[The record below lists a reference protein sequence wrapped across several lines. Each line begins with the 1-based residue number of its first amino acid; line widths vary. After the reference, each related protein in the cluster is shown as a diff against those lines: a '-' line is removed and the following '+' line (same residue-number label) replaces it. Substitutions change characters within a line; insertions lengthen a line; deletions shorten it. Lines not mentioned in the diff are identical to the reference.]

1 MKTTMSNSK
10 KMDQQT
16 TGDQTNIETPV
27 TENNCDVCKTKQVMS
42 DLYKNVTMAQNCVKT
57 LLPYVNNQET
67 TKTLHKQVEQYDHYV
82 EKLDTLCESL
92 NFDPT
97 PAPKALIAMANM
109 GIKAKMLTDRS
120 ISHVAKIML
129 QGTLNGIIDLYRL
142 IKENDNIHPEVSL
155 LEKQI
160 LRYEE
165 GCFEEMKGML

>member
-1 MKTTMSNSK
+1 MATDKKKNTTTT
-10 KMDQQT
+10 QT
-16 TGDQTNIETPV
+16 TQTTQT
-27 TENNCDVCKTKQVMS
+27 TENNCDVEKTREALS

-82 EKLDTLCESL
+82 EKLDALCETL

-97 PAPKALIAMANM
+97 PAPKALITMANM
-109 GIKAKMLTDRS
+109 GIKAKMLTDKS

-142 IKENDNIHPEVSL
+142 INENEDVHPEVHL
-155 LEKQI
+155 MEKQI

-165 GCFEEMKGML
+165 GCFEAMKQML

>member
-10 KMDQQT
+10 KQSKT
-16 TGDQTNIETPV
+16 TETVTTPI
-27 TENNCDVCKTKQVMS
+27 TENNCNVEKTKQVMS

-57 LLPYVNNQET
+57 LLPYVDNQTT

-82 EKLDTLCESL
+82 EKLDALCETL

-97 PAPKALIAMANM
+97 PAPKALITMANM
-109 GIKAKMLTDRS
+109 GIKAKMLADKS

-142 IKENDNIHPEVSL
+142 IKENDDIHPEVHL
-155 LEKQI
+155 MEKQI

>member
-1 MKTTMSNSK
+1 MNRTMSNSK
-10 KMDQQT
+10 KQSNKNET
-16 TGDQTNIETPV
+16 TKTCIDEPI
-27 TENNCDVCKTKQVMS
+27 TENNCDVEQTKQVMS

-57 LLPYVNNQET
+57 LLPYVDNQDT

-82 EKLDTLCESL
+82 EKLDALCETL

-97 PAPKALIAMANM
+97 PAPKGLITMANM
-109 GIKAKMLTDRS
+109 GIRAKMLTDKS
-120 ISHVAKIML
+120 ITHVAKIML

-142 IKENDNIHPEVSL
+142 IKENTDVHPEVTL
-155 LEKQI
+155 MEKQL